1 MNADSENR
9 QRRILV
15 ADDEEYI
22 VRVVSFKLESAGYEV
37 VEAIDG
43 ADAWSKVRAG
53 DIDLVLTDHQMP
65 LMTGLELAG
74 RIAADPATRHI
85 PVIMLTARGFR
96 LDAEEIVA
104 SRIVELIAKPFSP
117 RGLLDRIRETL
128 DSTKRGGERGGERAA

>member
-85 PVIMLTARGFR
+85 PVFMLTALGFR

-128 DSTKRGGERGGERAA
+128 ESTERGGERAA

>member
-1 MNADSENR
+1 MNADFENR

-128 DSTKRGGERGGERAA
+128 ESAERGGERAA